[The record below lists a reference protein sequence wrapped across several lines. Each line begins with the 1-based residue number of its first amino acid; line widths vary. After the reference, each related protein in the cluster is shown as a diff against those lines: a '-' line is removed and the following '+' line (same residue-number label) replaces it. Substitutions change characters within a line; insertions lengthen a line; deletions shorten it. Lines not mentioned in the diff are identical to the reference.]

1 MLRPCIRAALA
12 AGLLQVL
19 VGGCVQ
25 AQPLFASGALP
36 GASAASP
43 VPTLQRE
50 ALQPPLRFR
59 VIVLPGSGCSGM
71 APVAVRYFA
80 GLLHAQ
86 VLVLHKPGTDL
97 QAGLMPTECPDGFV
111 QRDSLARWQAHA
123 SAALRADA
131 LARAGLEPLPTV
143 LVGISEG
150 AELLPG
156 LAAEVPHLAGLV
168 LLSGSG
174 LDPLEA
180 GAMQAQRL
188 GQLPAWQVLDAAQR
202 SDAPDSDIVQGRS
215 LRYWRDLWR
224 WRVTRPLLE
233 SPWPILQAWGDADA
247 LVPPLA
253 YQSFAERAQGRS
265 GPFCTLR
272 ISGADHGLQQSGA
285 DGVQRLWAWLEN
297 WARAPAQGLCGV
309 APP

>member
-1 MLRPCIRAALA
+1 MLRLCIHAAVA
-12 AGLLQVL
+12 AGLLQASA
-19 VGGCVQ
+19 GGCVQ
-25 AQPLFASGALP
+25 VQPLFVSGVLP
-36 GASAASP
+36 GASASRP

-50 ALQPPLRFR
+50 VLQPPLRFR

-71 APVAVRYFA
+71 APVAERYFV

-86 VLVLHKPGTDL
+86 VLVLHKPGADL
-97 QAGLMPTECPDGFV
+97 EAGPAPIACPDGFA

-123 SAALRADA
+123 RAALRADA
-131 LARAGLEPLPTV
+131 QTRTGLEPLPTV

-156 LAAEVPHLAGLV
+156 LAAEVPYLAGLV

-180 GAMQAQRL
+180 GVMQAQRL
-188 GQLPAWQVLDAAQR
+188 GQLPAWQALDAAQR
-202 SDAPDSDIVQGRS
+202 SDALDSDMVQGRS

-265 GPFCTLR
+265 APFCTLR
-272 ISGADHGLQQSGA
+272 IPGADHGLQQPDA
-285 DGVQRLWAWLEN
+285 DGVQRLWTWLEN
-297 WARAPAQGLCGV
+297 WARAPTQGLCGV